1 MALDTRLVL
10 PDYGGA
16 CVCNVATALL
26 DDPDHLPSWFP
37 SAAVGADQVVMLVV
51 DGLGW
56 NQLQERLSIAT
67 TMAAMEGV
75 AITTVAPTTTAT
87 GLTSLATS
95 APPGEHG
102 VVGYRIAVGRDILN
116 VLRWTTSRGDA
127 RDSIDPRSIGLLEPF
142 GSQRPPVV
150 NRAEVEFSGFTE
162 AHLRGTRHVGYRMPS
177 TLNAEV
183 VRLLR
188 SGEPFIYA
196 YYDGIDKVAH
206 EYGLGDHYAAEL
218 QAIDMMIA
226 ALIAALPPKATLV
239 VTADHGQVEVG
250 DNMVRLHPEVQ
261 SCVDFQSGEGRFRW
275 LHAYPGSAVEL
286 LDAAGRHHG
295 DVAWVLS
302 REQVVSDGWFGPKV
316 VPEALVRLGDV
327 AVVAR
332 EPVAFEDPADTG
344 PFQLISRHGSMTADE
359 VLVPLLVARG

>member
-1 MALDTRLVL
+1 MARELVV
-10 PDYGGA
+10 PDYSGR
-16 CVCNVATALL
+16 CVCNVAPVLL

-37 SAAVGADQVVMLVV
+37 QSAVGANQVVMVVV

-56 NQLQERLSIAT
+56 EQLQERRSIAT
-67 TMAAMEGV
+67 SMSAMDGV

-87 GLTSLATS
+87 ALTSLATGV
-95 APPGEHG
+95 PPGEHG

-127 RDSIDPRSIGLLEPF
+127 RDSIDPVSIGLVEPF

-150 NRAEVEFSGFTE
+150 NKAEVEFSGFTE

-183 VRLLR
+183 VRLAR
-188 SGEPFIYA
+188 TGEPFIYA

-206 EYGLGDHYAAEL
+206 EYGLRDHYNAEL
-218 QAIDMMIA
+218 QAIDMMLG
-226 ALIAALPPKATLV
+226 ALAEALPRDTALV

-250 DNMVRLHPEVQ
+250 DNMVRVHPEVL
-261 SCVDFQSGEGRFRW
+261 SATDFQSGEGRFRW
-275 LHAYPGSAVEL
+275 LHAYPGAAGEL
-286 LDAAGRHHG
+286 LDAATQHHG

-302 REQVVSDGWFGPKV
+302 REQVVSDGWLGPKV
-316 VPEALVRLGDV
+316 VPEAMARLGDV
-327 AVVAR
+327 ALVAR
-332 EPVAFEDPADTG
+332 DDVAFEDPADTG
-344 PFQLISRHGSMTADE
+344 PFELISRHGSMTSAE
-359 VLVPLLVARG
+359 VLVPLLVART